1 MAVSPANRGE
11 GLGEA
16 LMKECLRRAGANG
29 AAEVGVQTS
38 ELMVAARP
46 MYERME
52 FVRREELPPMFGV
65 RYWSLS
71 LELS

>member
-1 MAVSPANRGE
+1 
-11 GLGEA
+11 
-16 LMKECLRRAGANG
+16 MKECLRRARADG
-29 AAEVGVQTS
+29 AAEVGLHTS

-46 MYERME
+46 IYERMG